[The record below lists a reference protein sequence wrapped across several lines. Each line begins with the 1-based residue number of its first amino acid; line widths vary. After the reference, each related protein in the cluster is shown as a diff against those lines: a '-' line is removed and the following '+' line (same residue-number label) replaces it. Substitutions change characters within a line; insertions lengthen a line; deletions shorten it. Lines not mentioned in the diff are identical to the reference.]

1 MSDLM
6 KVPQGSFKLTR
17 YPEIENEQLRAWDA
31 ADEYL
36 LNHVSEYC
44 SAEAALNILVVN
56 DSFGALTVALLNNHK
71 VTLWSD
77 SCLSE
82 QGALKNI
89 KDNKVTANDFLFIP
103 SIETPK
109 KKFDLVLYKVPKSHA
124 YLEDQLCRLNAVLD
138 RECRFIAAGM
148 AKNIHTST
156 LGYFEKYLGET
167 TTSRAVKKARLIFP
181 VIERP
186 PCQTKYPKSHQFDGF
201 DYDISNHSNVFSRN
215 KLDIGTRFFLQY
227 LPASEKYQTIIDMG
241 CGNGLLGLSAA
252 SKNPQAGV
260 KFVDESY
267 MAVRS
272 AEENFCSSGLKNK
285 ASFEVMDCLEAC
297 AAKSAD
303 LIINNPPFHQQHATG
318 DAVAW
323 RMFNDAKRTL
333 KKGGELLVVGNR
345 HLSYHVKLKKI
356 FNNCEQIAAN
366 KKFVILKSLKR

>member
-6 KVPQGSFKLTR
+6 QVPQGDFTLTR
-17 YPEIENEQLRAWDA
+17 YPELENDQLRAWDA

-36 LNHVSEYC
+36 LNHVSEHC
-44 SAEAALNILVVN
+44 PAEEALNILVVN
-56 DSFGALTVALLNNHK
+56 DSFGALTVALLNTNK

-77 SCLSE
+77 SYLSE
-82 QGALKNI
+82 QGALINI
-89 KDNKVTANDFLFIP
+89 AENNITAKDFSFVP
-103 SIETPK
+103 STETPK

-138 RECRFIAAGM
+138 RDCKFIAAGM

-156 LGYFEKYLGET
+156 LEMFEKYLGET
-167 TTSRAVKKARLIFP
+167 KTSRAVKKARLIFS
-181 VIERP
+181 ELQKQA
-186 PCQTKYPKSHQFDGF
+186 CQTRYPKSYRFDGF
-201 DYDISNHSNVFSRN
+201 CYDISNHSNVFSRE
-215 KLDIGTRFFLQY
+215 KLDIGTRFFLQH

-241 CGNGLLGLSAA
+241 CGNGLLGLFVA
-252 SKNPQAGV
+252 SKNTQATV
-260 KFVDESY
+260 RFADESY

-272 AEENFCSSGLKNK
+272 AEENFLSSALKNK
-285 ASFEVMDCLEAC
+285 ASFDVMDCLEGC

-303 LIINNPPFHQQHATG
+303 LILNNPPFHQQHATG

-323 RMFNDAKRTL
+323 RMFNDAKRVL

-356 FNNCEQIAAN
+356 FNNCEQVAAN
-366 KKFVILKSLKR
+366 KKFVILKSVKR